1 MFAGGLSNKRRVAH
15 RIGRFAAGLA
25 ALLVAPMAL
34 AQNAPSGEPIT
45 IGFSMALTGSLA
57 VNGKSGLLA
66 MQIWAEDQNKKGGL
80 LGRPVKL
87 IFYDDQTNPSLV
99 PGIYT
104 KLLDIDKVDLVVSG
118 YGTNIAAPAMP
129 VVIQHNKTFMG
140 LFALD
145 INEEFHY
152 PKYFS
157 MLPVGPE
164 PRPAISEGFFE
175 IVKANKDKLGL
186 KTMALAVGDG
196 EATRN
201 GADGARQNA
210 KKAGLQLVYD
220 KTYPLNTTDFSPIVR
235 AIQATNPDIVYLSSY
250 PNDSVGFIRSV
261 HELGLNTKI
270 FGGSPTGPQST
281 SIKTSLGPM
290 LNGIITFD
298 WWLPAPALR
307 FPGVMEFL
315 AKYQERAPKEG
326 VDPLGYY
333 LGPWAYADLQVLGE
347 AVEQTKSLDQDKLA
361 DYIRSHTFKT
371 LVGDVA
377 FGEKGE
383 WKQAR
388 ILTVQF
394 QNISGTSVDDFRDG
408 KGEVVVGPDKY
419 KAGDVVLP
427 YSSIKH

>member
-1 MFAGGLSNKRRVAH
+1 MIART
-15 RIGRFAAGLA
+15 IAAVFA
-25 ALLVAPMAL
+25 ALLLFAPL
-34 AQNAPSGEPIT
+34 ASAQTAAKEPSGQPVT

-66 MQIWAEDQNKKGGL
+66 MQIWAEDQNKQGGL

-87 IFYDDQTNPSLV
+87 VFYDDQTNPSLV

-104 KLLDIDKVDLVVSG
+104 KLLDVDKVDLVVSG

-129 VVIQHNKTFMG
+129 VIIQHNKTFIG

-145 INEEFHY
+145 INEEFKY

-164 PRPAISEGFFE
+164 PRPAISEGFFA
-175 IVKANKDKLGL
+175 IIKANKEKLGL

-201 GADGARQNA
+201 GADGARVNA
-210 KKAGLQLVYD
+210 KKAGIELIYD
-220 KTYPLNTTDFSPIVR
+220 KTYPLTTTDFSPVIR
-235 AIQATNPDIVYLSSY
+235 AIQATSPDIVYLSSY
-250 PNDSVGFIRSV
+250 PNDSVGFIRSAN
-261 HELGLNTKI
+261 ELGLRTKV

-281 SIKTSLGPM
+281 SIKTSLGPQ

-298 WWLPAPALR
+298 WWLPAPAMR

-315 AKYQERAPKEG
+315 TKYQERAPKEG

-347 AVEQTKSLDQDKLA
+347 AVEGTKSLDQDKLA
-361 DYIRSHTFKT
+361 DYIRDHTFKT
-371 LVGDVA
+371 VVGDVK
-377 FGEKGE
+377 FGAKGE
-383 WKQAR
+383 WDKAR

-394 QNISGTSVDDFRDG
+394 QHISGTSVDDFRDG
-408 KGEVVVGPDKY
+408 KGEVVVWPDQY
-419 KAGDVVLP
+419 KAGEVVLP
-427 YSSIKH
+427 YTEARH